1 MNDLY
6 LVDQAA
12 LTDFC
17 SRLRGVPWLAL
28 DTEFIRDKTYYPQ
41 LCLVQVATP
50 DQVACIDPLALPSLD
65 PLLKLLYDPAIL
77 KVLHAAHQDLELF
90 FHLGGATPAPVFDT
104 QLAALVLGGGEQ
116 IGYAALVRH
125 WLGVEL
131 SKAHTRADWRRR
143 PLAAEWLRYAADD
156 VRYLAA
162 LYPRLRDALH
172 TQGWL
177 AVLAEDFAALSDP
190 GRYRVEPEQAWRR
203 IREYSQLSSPR
214 RAVLRSLAAWR
225 EEQARS
231 HDRPRGWILADAV
244 LVELARRLPE
254 NLEQLQRIRGLPAA
268 TARRHGALLLARI
281 AAARAGPLEPEPA
294 RRVRPRLTP
303 AQTAW
308 VKEGLELVA
317 ARAGERA
324 ITPLTVASRRDVEA
338 LAVGLDSP
346 LRYGWRAALVGR
358 ELQQKLAEKLAEAS

>member
-6 LVDQAA
+6 LVDQVA
-12 LTDFC
+12 LADFC
-17 SRLRGVPWLAL
+17 SRSRGVSWLAL

-41 LCLVQVATP
+41 LCLVQVATS
-50 DQVACIDPLALPSLD
+50 DQVACIDPLALPSLA
-65 PLLKLLYDPAIL
+65 PLLELLYDPAII

-90 FHLGGATPAPVFDT
+90 FHLCGIVPAPVFDT
-104 QLAALVLGGGEQ
+104 QLAALVLGNGEQ

-143 PLAAEWLRYAADD
+143 PLPGEWLRYAADD

-162 LYPRLRDALH
+162 LYPQLRDALRA
-172 TQGWL
+172 QGWL
-177 AVLAEDFAALSDP
+177 EALTEDFAALNDP
-190 GRYRVEPEQAWRR
+190 GRYRLEPEQAWRR
-203 IREYSQLSSPR
+203 IREYPRLSHPR

-225 EEQARS
+225 EEQARR
-231 HDRPRGWILADAV
+231 HDRPRGWILSDAV

-254 NLEQLQRIRGLPAA
+254 STEQLEQIHGLPAG
-268 TARRHGALLLARI
+268 TVRRHGALLLERI
-281 AAARAGPLEPEPA
+281 AAARAEPLESEPA
-294 RRVRPRLTP
+294 RMTRPRLTP

-308 VKEGLELVA
+308 VKEGLELIT
-317 ARAGERA
+317 ARADAHA

-338 LAVGLDSP
+338 LAAGLDSP
-346 LRYGWRAALVGR
+346 LRHGWRAVLVGR
-358 ELQQKLAEKLAEAS
+358 ELQQNLAEAS